1 MGYRSTLP
9 HSIKREIIL
18 QVHRH
23 PGRRARKIAA
33 ALNLDLKRV
42 NQFLHYEGKQYY
54 GLRQV
59 NYDWYPPN
67 APITAPIPPAGPIT
81 SGPKS
86 ICRALSE
93 LPRSEATLKIRTL
106 DLNIVELAFADDD
119 FPLLDDQLKAE
130 LSIRRA
136 ELMAIQTPEKASIQG
151 SNIWLLIFGLSIAL
165 LTSFVISN
173 NRQDNGRQSPN
184 PSLSQ

>member
-67 APITAPIPPAGPIT
+67 APIAPPTPPAGPIT
-81 SGPKS
+81 NGPKS

-93 LPRSEATLKIRTL
+93 LPLSEATLIIQSLK
-106 DLNIVELAFADDD
+106 LNSVELAFADDD